1 MSFFQTH
8 NLKVGY
14 SGKVVVDNVEINL
27 GKGEILCLLGPNGS
41 GKSTIIK
48 TIIDNLNIISG
59 KITYLNQDME
69 KLSLI
74 DRAKNMSIVLTERVE
89 PEIMTAENIVATG
102 RYPYTNHFGRLSKED
117 LDIIEESISI
127 VNGEKLKDKKFS
139 RLSDGEKQRIMIA
152 RAICQESDIMVLD
165 EPTSYLD
172 IRYKVELL
180 NILNK
185 LSEEK
190 NKTIIMSLHE
200 IDLVTKIADKVLLIH
215 NGRVYKYGTPE
226 EVITDKNIETVY
238 DLDKGMFNSS
248 VGMLELTK
256 EDKNETDVFVLGR
269 EGKGIPIYRALNRNN
284 ISFDSGVIFRND
296 MDYNT
301 AKPLSE
307 KIIVSDS
314 FREISNSTLK
324 SAKQRID
331 RVKYIIDSG
340 VSLFGINSKN
350 IELLKYANK
359 TNKIIF
365 SLREE
370 DLDMKGIKK
379 KKNITEIIREIERN
393 SR

>member
-127 VNGEKLKDKKFS
+127 VNGEKLKDKEFS

-256 EDKNETDVFVLGR
+256 EDKNETDVFVLGG